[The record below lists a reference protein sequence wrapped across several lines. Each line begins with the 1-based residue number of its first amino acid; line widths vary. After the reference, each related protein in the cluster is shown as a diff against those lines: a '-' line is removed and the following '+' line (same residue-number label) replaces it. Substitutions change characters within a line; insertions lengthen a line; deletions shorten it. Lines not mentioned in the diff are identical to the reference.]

1 MTNKSLDEPSNIMRE
16 IGVLVDRAIL
26 QIVNAMRHTEL
37 NKAGHEEIRKVDQL
51 TRALEYLCDVEEYN
65 KVIEKKLYGLLKT
78 NRKMKK
84 QLQIYQQS
92 PNPELDGFRDVFALE
107 EEE

>member
-65 KVIEKKLYGLLKT
+65 KTIEKKLGGLLKS
-78 NRKMKK
+78 NRALKE
-84 QLQIYQQS
+84 QVRRFQES
-92 PNPELDGFRDVFALE
+92 PNQELDGFGNVFTFE
-107 EEE
+107 EEP